1 MSELNLGTLAA
12 KLSKREENILL
23 ARLAEHAERYDE
35 MASCMRNVV
44 LDTNELTMDERNLFS
59 VAYKNVIGSRRASW
73 RLVVTL
79 LNVLIDRLEEEG
91 ETDVVKHNIQIV
103 EPFKQKIE
111 KELSEISTTVLDLL
125 TKHLIP
131 NAKDLEVKIF
141 YYKMVGDYYR
151 YISEFSK
158 PDTKKESASLAYD
171 SYREAS
177 DIAKDSL
184 SPTHPLRLGLAL
196 NFSVF
201 YYEVL
206 NSASRACALAKQ
218 AFDDAIPDLDTL
230 PDELYH
236 DSKLI
241 MKLLRDNLTFW
252 QNETNFAPNE
262 EAKVNEDEE
271 ISPTSS
277 RADLEGTNEEGINVE
292 GAN

>member
-1 MSELNLGTLAA
+1 MSDLNTAA
-12 KLSKREENILL
+12 PAAELSKRERNTLL

-35 MASCMRNVV
+35 MANFMRDVV
-44 LDTNELTMDERNLFS
+44 LETNELTMEERNLLS

-73 RLVVTL
+73 RLIVTL
-79 LNVLIDRLEEEG
+79 LNELIDRLEQGG
-91 ETDVVKHNIQIV
+91 EADAVKHNIQVV

-111 KELSEISTTVLDLL
+111 NELSEISNTVLNLL

-131 NAKDLEVKIF
+131 NAKDVEVKVF
-141 YYKMVGDYYR
+141 YYKMAGDYHR
-151 YISEFSK
+151 YISEFSEQE
-158 PDTKKESASLAYD
+158 TKKENASAAYD

-218 AFDDAIPDLDTL
+218 AFDDAIPELDTL

-252 QNETNFAPNE
+252 QNETDFAPHNE
-262 EAKVNEDEE
+262 TKDSRYANADEE
-271 ISPTSS
+271 VSPTSS
-277 RADLEGTNEEGINVE
+277 RTQLGE
-292 GAN
+292 AN